1 MSAALEIGEV
11 DWIMTTAY
19 YARYFALYAL
29 LMKLGVKCEIHDC
42 TLSVGRLLAEEGV
55 LEAGLVEDL
64 ALAKQSRIDSQYYVV
79 AELSSKAVNLN
90 VEGARKFVLEVK
102 KDIENLSDEQ
112 ITKIRSQLAFLKGS

>member
-1 MSAALEIGEV
+1 M
-11 DWIMTTAY
+11 
-19 YARYFALYAL
+19 
-29 LMKLGVKCEIHDC
+29 
-42 TLSVGRLLAEEGV
+42 LAEEGV